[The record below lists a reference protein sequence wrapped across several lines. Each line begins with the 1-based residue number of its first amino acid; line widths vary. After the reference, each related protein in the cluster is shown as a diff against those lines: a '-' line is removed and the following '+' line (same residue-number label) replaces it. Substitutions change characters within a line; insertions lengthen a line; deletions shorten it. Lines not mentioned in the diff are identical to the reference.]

1 MSKKFKTKHHYKII
15 TQKALAKYL
24 KESVI
29 ARDLPGMAD
38 IDSSLLWFSKQIRKK
53 HKVILSGECADEI
66 FGGYP
71 WFYREEVKNREY
83 FPWLDSIENR
93 SKLLKKELQEK
104 LKLKEFMKTQYENI
118 LKEVPITKNKS
129 EQQYK
134 NLFYLNMTYFMPT
147 LLERKDRMTMRG
159 SIEAR
164 VPLAD
169 TKLIE
174 YLWNLP
180 WEYKYHNN
188 QEKGIL
194 RDAYKYLLPEQ
205 IINRKKNPYPKT
217 HNPKYTNIV
226 IKLLKKK
233 LKNKNSILHK
243 LFDEEKLKELI
254 ETKGESF
261 ETPWFGQLMTGPQL
275 LAFLY
280 QIDIWATTYKII
292 VEI

>member
-1 MSKKFKTKHHYKII
+1 
-15 TQKALAKYL
+15 
-24 KESVI
+24 
-29 ARDLPGMAD
+29 
-38 IDSSLLWFSKQIRKK
+38 
-53 HKVILSGECADEI
+53 
-66 FGGYP
+66 
-71 WFYREEVKNREY
+71 
-83 FPWLDSIENR
+83 
-93 SKLLKKELQEK
+93 
-104 LKLKEFMKTQYENI
+104 MKTQYENI
-118 LKEVPITKNKS
+118 LKEVPITKNNA

-164 VPLAD
+164 VPFAD

-194 RDAYKYLLPEQ
+194 RDAYKRLLPEQ

-217 HNPKYTNIV
+217 HNPKYATI
-226 IKLLKKK
+226 ITKILKKR
-233 LKNKNSILHK
+233 LKNKKSILYK
-243 LFDEEKLKELI
+243 IFDKNELNRLI

-261 ETPWFGQLMTGPQL
+261 KEPWFGQLMTGPQL

-280 QIDIWATTYKII
+280 QIDIWAKSYKII
-292 VEI
+292 LDI